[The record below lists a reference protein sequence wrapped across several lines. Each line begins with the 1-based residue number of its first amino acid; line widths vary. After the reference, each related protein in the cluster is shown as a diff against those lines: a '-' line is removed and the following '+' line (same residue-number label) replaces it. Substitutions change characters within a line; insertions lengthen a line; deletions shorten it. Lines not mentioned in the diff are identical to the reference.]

1 MRTTA
6 MLSAALT
13 RALTTPA
20 FTAGDFAPTKWHS
33 AKDKAEFGNALLK
46 FIAQDFPRGKFHQ
59 ALYGRL
65 SNSFGHIAHY
75 DRHGFYE
82 TFFMSAKGKI
92 AFLEQCV
99 TWPCFGDP
107 AYTFCDVERAVI
119 ARLRS
124 ANLLTLLRSRTTV
137 EQREAELAQL
147 ARLKAR
153 YEPTFTSAPAPSSPA
168 PSLFPLFEGVS

>member
-1 MRTTA
+1 

-65 SNSFGHIAHY
+65 SNTFGHIAHY

-107 AYTFCDVERAVI
+107 AYTFCDVE
-119 ARLRS
+119 
-124 ANLLTLLRSRTTV
+124 LLRSRATI
-137 EQREAELAQL
+137 EQREAELAEL

-168 PSLFPLFEGVS
+168 SNSKWLAWG